1 MVLISPPLST
11 EPMVRRRFKVQLGA
25 VGQKTSGK
33 FIFTAILVYDLA
45 MKTIVVS
52 NL

>member
-11 EPMVRRRFKVQLGA
+11 EPMVRRFKIQLGA

-33 FIFTAILVYDLA
+33 IIFTAILVYDLA